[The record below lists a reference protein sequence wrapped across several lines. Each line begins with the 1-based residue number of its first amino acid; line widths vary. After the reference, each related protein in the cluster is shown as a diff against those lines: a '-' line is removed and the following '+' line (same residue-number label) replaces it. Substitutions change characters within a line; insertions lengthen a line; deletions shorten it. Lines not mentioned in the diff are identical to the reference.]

1 MDVPTLGGVPK
12 DIQTPKYLDPS
23 DIIGSSLEHAT
34 DDAKSLKWLT
44 PMTIAVPT
52 PKRAAQQTPC
62 FAAEQIPLPQTPV
75 HAAEQTPT
83 KQTLSCPTKETPD
96 IAAKDEKSSNPMNIN
111 VSILRYPGEE
121 SFDAA
126 VKKVLSRTLG
136 TALYPVDQ
144 RTTVR
149 ANEDTLN
156 AAAEGIL
163 KRTLEETLKF
173 VTNGSLNG
181 AVEETFDFAND
192 VQTLKRVLEESL
204 ERFSKNVF
212 SGATEETLGVIE
224 QTPETRKRMSERVVD
239 AIAKM
244 LNCATTN
251 PAEVTPPTRKRTA
264 EDFPEPDSVK
274 RARMVSELEGAVFLD
289 EDGGGEGLTNS
300 QIIEMQ
306 MMAISTLEKENKKLL
321 NLFQSQA
328 RKRMRFLSSVVKVK
342 GVQMQ
347 ENGKFLAEMAQ
358 AELDQE

>member
-1 MDVPTLGGVPK
+1 
-12 DIQTPKYLDPS
+12 
-23 DIIGSSLEHAT
+23 
-34 DDAKSLKWLT
+34 
-44 PMTIAVPT
+44 MTIVVPT

-62 FAAEQIPLPQTPV
+62 FAAKHIPLPHTPV
-75 HAAEQTPT
+75 YAAEQTPT
-83 KQTLSCPTKETPD
+83 KQTLSSPTKETPD
-96 IAAKDEKSSNPMNIN
+96 IATKDEMSFNPMNIN

-136 TALYPVDQ
+136 TALYLVDQ
-144 RTTVR
+144 RSTMG
-149 ANEDTLN
+149 ADGDILN
-156 AAAEGIL
+156 AVAEGIL
-163 KRTLEETLKF
+163 KRALEETLNS

-181 AVEETFDFAND
+181 AAND

-204 ERFSKNVF
+204 ERLSKNSF

-224 QTPETRKRMSERVVD
+224 QTPETRRISERVID

-244 LNCATTN
+244 LKCATTN
-251 PAEVTPPTRKRTA
+251 PAEVTPPTRKHTA
-264 EDFPEPDSVK
+264 EDFLEPDSVK
-274 RARMVSELEGAVFLD
+274 RARMVSELEGAVLLD
-289 EDGGGEGLTNS
+289 EDGEGEGLTNS

-306 MMAISTLEKENKKLL
+306 TMAITDLAKENKKLL

-328 RKRMRFLSSVVKVK
+328 RRRMRFLSSVVKVK